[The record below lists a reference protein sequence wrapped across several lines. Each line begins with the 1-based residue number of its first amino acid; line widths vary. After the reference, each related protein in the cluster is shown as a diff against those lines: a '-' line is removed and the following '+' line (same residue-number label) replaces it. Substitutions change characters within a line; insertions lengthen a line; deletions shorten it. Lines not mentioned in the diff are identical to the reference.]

1 MDYTVGEVNSR
12 LGEITVEEF
21 NCIREN
27 KMLGDIIDH
36 VEELVV
42 LEYRAN
48 VETLTAAEVPL

>member
-1 MDYTVGEVNSR
+1 M
-12 LGEITVEEF
+12 GEITVEEF